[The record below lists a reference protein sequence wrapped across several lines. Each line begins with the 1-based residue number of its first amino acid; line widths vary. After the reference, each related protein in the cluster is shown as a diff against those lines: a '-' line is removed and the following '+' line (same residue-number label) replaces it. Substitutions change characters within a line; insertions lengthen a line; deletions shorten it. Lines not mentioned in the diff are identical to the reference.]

1 MTFDNW
7 REANLST
14 LDALKEKFYHNHI
27 SDDIE
32 FMRDLR
38 SLGFDSEEVD
48 SLMSDLLTE
57 VERDTFRNLAKQLK
71 TNVEMVPEY
80 VLKSHYVD
88 KNIQQTV
95 VEIIDEPHRE
105 DELIDVLTRSL
116 NMYLLGEFNLDSDLL
131 MNKVIKN
138 CSNYEMI
145 SAAIKNYLN
154 IVISRIV
161 SAEVTKK
168 LAEHF
173 SNEYF

>member
-1 MTFDNW
+1 MTFDDW
-7 REANLST
+7 REANLSA

-32 FMRDLR
+32 FMKDLR

-71 TNVEMVPEY
+71 INVEMVPEY
-80 VLKSHYVD
+80 VLKSRYVD

-95 VEIIDEPHRE
+95 VGIIDEPHRE

-131 MNKVIKN
+131 MNKVVKN

-168 LAEHF
+168 LAECF